1 MTSPYL
7 NRPLRR
13 EAEARTQ
20 WRCTLTLIGADI
32 SAEGAA
38 SEPYQAFLA
47 AFAVLDNSRAYH
59 AAREKYPGCW
69 WAFRYLNDTAL
80 IACAYLARGG
90 YCLAEEKGPHHA
102 IKLERIEI

>member
-7 NRPLRR
+7 NRPLRS

-32 SAEGAA
+32 SAEGVAG
-38 SEPYQAFLA
+38 EPYQAFLA

-59 AAREKYPGCW
+59 AAREKYPDKGW
-69 WAFRYLNDTAL
+69 GFSHFKGMIDEAV
-80 IACAYLARGG
+80 G
-90 YCLAEEKGPHHA
+90 YGIQHLGDWDRTL
-102 IKLERIEI
+102 KLERIEI